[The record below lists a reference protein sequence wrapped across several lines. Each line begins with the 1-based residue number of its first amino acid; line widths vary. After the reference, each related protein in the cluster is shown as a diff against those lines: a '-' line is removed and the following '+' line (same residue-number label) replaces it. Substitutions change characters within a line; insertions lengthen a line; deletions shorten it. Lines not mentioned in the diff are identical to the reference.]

1 MQENVVNYMTVAKP
15 LTLIEILKCIKTK
28 WQSKKLQVKCFRAK
42 LVFLQNQPTI
52 AKETP
57 KQAEWVTVNC
67 VKRYTIIIII
77 KWYRTFLRIVR
88 TLYHN
93 ISLLKSRR
101 SQRKFILH
109 FYSKYSVCV
118 EWIQSENLVG
128 IKCRK
133 YPLYWHLLLFILD
146 QEIGMSS
153 RYTKY
158 RNVINA
164 LNRFCEFFGSATAWK
179 IFHLN
184 GAKKTCHQFD
194 WFAFFRTLAKQRK
207 MSEKKRQPAKCVL
220 RFVTKQ
226 SLWNFLFTLSKVYLV
241 TISGINIDI
250 TMNIPSIWP

>member
-1 MQENVVNYMTVAKP
+1 M
-15 LTLIEILKCIKTK
+15 I
-28 WQSKKLQVKCFRAK
+28 S
-42 LVFLQNQPTI
+42 
-52 AKETP
+52 
-57 KQAEWVTVNC
+57 
-67 VKRYTIIIII
+67 
-77 KWYRTFLRIVR
+77 
-88 TLYHN
+88 N
-93 ISLLKSRR
+93 ISAKCSNALP
-101 SQRKFILH
+101 QYIA
-109 FYSKYSVCV
+109 SKVQTQSAQIYLAFLFEIFRVC
-118 EWIQSENLVG
+118 WMDLQSENLVG

-184 GAKKTCHQFD
+184 GANKTCHQFD